1 MAKEARDISKAIGFV
16 SVDCGVII
24 TERLFEAFVP
34 NPVEFAEPLADKT
47 VECGIGAFLGATLD
61 DHVAKLDLQN
71 DVRNPFSSQLG
82 ELRTSSPSFIWTFSN
97 LWTASS

>member
-1 MAKEARDISKAIGFV
+1 MPEEACDVAQPVRLIAMDG
-16 SVDCGVII
+16 SVVV
-24 TERLFEAFVP
+24 TERLFEALVP
-34 NPVEFAEPLADKT
+34 NPVEFAESLADKT